1 MMRTIVVHPRMSVQG
16 GGERVAIH
24 SLKAALRAGH
34 TACLLSEDFD
44 IAQVEEFFACE
55 GLFSRVERLTYPV
68 FSPRLVRGLH
78 LYQQLFYHRRQI
90 HRLLSTHLDFQ
101 LVLSTQD
108 IGYAPSSE
116 SPVLQY
122 CYFPDYFSHIEGEGS
137 SPWWKLYYWPAR
149 LYYHQRVKHVDK
161 FLSTSEY
168 TRHFVRRVWDRD
180 STTLYPPCPVDL
192 YKSSPCVKENVVVT
206 VARLVPEKRIENF
219 LEIAGNLPALKFVVI
234 GRVQSGWGGYYETLR
249 RIAPA
254 NTSFIDAPLRKARNV
269 LAGAK
274 VYVHCARNEQF
285 GIAIVEAM
293 AARCVPVV
301 HDSGGPREIVTQDVG
316 YRWQNTREASQKIS
330 TLMEDDELRERLSRS
345 SASRAELFSNDVF
358 ESSLAAT
365 LKEYGA

>member
-1 MMRTIVVHPRMSVQG
+1 MVHPRMSVQG

-316 YRWQNTREASQKIS
+316 YRWQNTLEASQKIS

-358 ESSLAAT
+358 ESSLIWYM
-365 LKEYGA
+365 KINRPGA